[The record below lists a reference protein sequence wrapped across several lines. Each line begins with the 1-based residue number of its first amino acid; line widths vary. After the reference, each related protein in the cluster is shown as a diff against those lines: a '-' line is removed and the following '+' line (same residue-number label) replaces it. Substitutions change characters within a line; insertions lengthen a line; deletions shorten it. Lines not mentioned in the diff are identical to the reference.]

1 MLDQSTRAEIL
12 KLHEQGHSIRG
23 IARAMQLSRGAVRHV
38 LRSATDQVPQLER
51 PEKATPYRE
60 QILELYQRC
69 KGNLVRVHEELVA
82 AGAQLSYPA
91 LTAFCRRQGIGQ
103 ERKLPVGEYHF
114 TPAQEM
120 QHDTSPHRVEIGG
133 QLRLVQTAS
142 LVLCYSR
149 MLFFEFFPTFTR
161 FDCKVFLTDALQY
174 FDGSCE
180 ICMIDNTHVV
190 VLQGTGRNMVPV
202 PEMASFAERYG
213 FQFQAH
219 EKGDANRSARV
230 ERQFHYIENNFLAGR
245 SFQDWDHAN
254 RQARAWCDKV
264 NAEYRSKLKACPR
277 ELFATERAY
286 LQALPIWVP
295 PVYRLH
301 QRLVDMAG
309 YVSINNNRYS
319 VPEEF
324 LGLQVEARET
334 KDSIEI
340 YRGPRL
346 IACHRRVLDAT
357 GCRYSLPQHHRPR
370 GQGLKPK
377 PSDSSPEEKR
387 LRQEVP
393 EIIPYLE
400 ALKKH
405 YSGRATLPL
414 RRLLHMVEDYP
425 RAPLL
430 EAIATAGKYGL
441 FDLERVENLILR
453 KLAREYFLIQ
463 P

>member
-12 KLHEQGHSIRG
+12 KLHQQGHSIRG
-23 IARAMQLSRGAVRHV
+23 ITRAMQLSRGAVRQV
-38 LRSATDQVPQLER
+38 LRSATDLVPDFAR

-69 KGNLVRVHEELVA
+69 KGNLVRVHEELLA

-91 LTAFCRRQGIGQ
+91 LTAFCRRQGLG
-103 ERKLPVGEYHF
+103 ESKSPVGEYHF
-114 TPAQEM
+114 HPAQEM

-133 QLRLVQTAS
+133 HLRLVQTAS

-161 FDCKVFLTDALQY
+161 FDCKVFLTDALHY
-174 FDGSCE
+174 FGGSCE

-190 VLQGTGRNMVPV
+190 VLQGTGRDMLPV
-202 PEMASFAERYG
+202 PEMAGFAERYG
-213 FQFQAH
+213 FRFQAH
-219 EKGDANRSARV
+219 EKGHANRSARV
-230 ERQFHYIENNFLAGR
+230 ERQFHYIEHNFLAGR
-245 SFQDWDHAN
+245 TFQNWDDAN
-254 RQARAWCDKV
+254 QQAQAWCDKV
-264 NAEYRSKLKACPR
+264 NAAYRSQLKASPR
-277 ELFATERAY
+277 ELFASEQNY
-286 LQALPIWVP
+286 LKSLPMWVP

-319 VPEEF
+319 VSEEF
-324 LGLQVEARET
+324 LGLQVEVRET
-334 KDSIEI
+334 KESIEI
-340 YRGPRL
+340 YRGPRR
-346 IACHRRVLDAT
+346 IACHRRVLDPT
-357 GCRYSLPQHHRPR
+357 GCRYSLPEHHRPR

-377 PSDSSPEEKR
+377 AWDCSPEEKR

-393 EIIPYLE
+393 EVVSYLE

-425 RAPLL
+425 RTSLL
-430 EAIATAGKYGL
+430 EAIAIAMQYGL
-441 FDLERVENLILR
+441 FDLQRLENLILR
-453 KLAREYFLIQ
+453 KLAREYFLIK

>member
-1 MLDQSTRAEIL
+1 
-12 KLHEQGHSIRG
+12 
-23 IARAMQLSRGAVRHV
+23 MQLSRGAVRHV
-38 LRSATDQVPQLER
+38 LRSATDVVPHLMR

-60 QILELYQRC
+60 HILELYQRC

-91 LTAFCRRQGIGQ
+91 LTAFCRRQAIGQ

-114 TPAQEM
+114 TPGQEM
-120 QHDTSPHRVEIGG
+120 QHDTSPHRVEVGG

-161 FDCKVFLTDALQY
+161 FDCKLLLTDALQY

-202 PEMASFAERYG
+202 PEMAAFGERYG

-245 SFQDWDHAN
+245 SFQDWDDAN

-334 KDSIEI
+334 KEIIEI

-357 GCRYSLPQHHRPR
+357 GCRYSLPEHHSPR
-370 GQGLKPK
+370 GQGVKPK

-393 EIIPYLE
+393 EIISYVE

-430 EAIATAGKYGL
+430 EAVASAVQYGL

-453 KLAREYFLIQ
+453 KLAREYFLIK

>member
-1 MLDQSTRAEIL
+1 MLDQSTRAAIL
-12 KLHEQGHSIRG
+12 KLHEQGHSIRE

-38 LRSATDQVPQLER
+38 LRAATDQVPQLER

-114 TPAQEM
+114 QPGQEM
-120 QHDTSPHRVEIGG
+120 QHDTSPHRVEIAG

-219 EKGDANRSARV
+219 EKGDVNRSARV

-245 SFQDWDHAN
+245 SFQDWDDAN
-254 RQARAWCDKV
+254 CQARAWCDKV

-277 ELFATERAY
+277 ELFASERAY
-286 LQALPIWVP
+286 LKALPIWVP

-334 KDSIEI
+334 KESIEI

-357 GCRYSLPQHHRPR
+357 GCRYSLPEHHRPR
-370 GQGLKPK
+370 GQGIKPK
-377 PSDSSPEEKR
+377 LSDSSPEEKR

-393 EIIPYLE
+393 EIVSYLE

-430 EAIATAGKYGL
+430 EAIATAAQYGL

>member
-1 MLDQSTRAEIL
+1 VLDQSTRAEIL

-103 ERKLPVGEYHF
+103 ERKRPVGEYHF
-114 TPAQEM
+114 TPGQEM
-120 QHDTSPHRVEIGG
+120 QHDTSPHRVEIEG
-133 QLRLVQTAS
+133 QLRRVQTAS

-245 SFQDWDHAN
+245 SFQDWDDAN

-286 LQALPIWVP
+286 WKALPIWVP

-334 KDSIEI
+334 KESIEI

-357 GCRYSLPQHHRPR
+357 GCRYSLPEHHRPR

-393 EIIPYLE
+393 EIISYVE

-425 RAPLL
+425 RAPVL
-430 EAIATAGKYGL
+430 EAIATAAQYGL

-453 KLAREYFLIQ
+453 KLAREYFLIK

>member
-1 MLDQSTRAEIL
+1 ME
-12 KLHEQGHSIRG
+12 
-23 IARAMQLSRGAVRHV
+23 LSRGAVRHV
-38 LRSATDQVPQLER
+38 LRAATDQVPQLER

-82 AGAQLSYPA
+82 IGAQLSYPA

-103 ERKLPVGEYHF
+103 EHKLPVGEYHF
-114 TPAQEM
+114 QPGQEM
-120 QHDTSPHRVEIGG
+120 QHDTSPHRVEIAGH
-133 QLRLVQTAS
+133 LRLVQTAS

-161 FDCKVFLTDALQY
+161 FDCKLFLTDAFLY

-180 ICMIDNTHVV
+180 TCMIDNTHVV
-190 VLQGTGRNMVPV
+190 VLQGSGRNMVPV

-245 SFQDWDHAN
+245 SFQDWDDAN

-286 LQALPIWVP
+286 LKALPIWVP

-334 KDSIEI
+334 KENIEI

-346 IACHRRVLDAT
+346 IACHRRVLEPT
-357 GCRYSLPQHHRPR
+357 GCRYSLPEHHRPR
-370 GQGLKPK
+370 GQGVKPK

-425 RAPLL
+425 RIPLL
-430 EAIATAGKYGL
+430 EAIATATQYGL

-453 KLAREYFLIQ
+453 KLAREYFLIK

>member
-1 MLDQSTRAEIL
+1 MLNQSTRAAIL

-23 IARAMQLSRGAVRHV
+23 IARAMELSRGAVRHV
-38 LRSATDQVPQLER
+38 LRSATDVVPQLER
-51 PEKATPYRE
+51 PEKAMPYRE

-69 KGNLVRVHEELVA
+69 KGNLVRVYEELVA

-103 ERKLPVGEYHF
+103 ERKPPVGEYHF
-114 TPAQEM
+114 QPGQEM

-133 QLRLVQTAS
+133 HLRLVQTAS
-142 LVLCYSR
+142 LVFCYSR

-174 FDGSCE
+174 FSGSCE

-190 VLQGTGRNMVPV
+190 VLQGTGRDMVPV
-202 PEMASFAERYG
+202 PEMAAFAERYG

-219 EKGDANRSARV
+219 EKGDVNRSARV
-230 ERQFHYIENNFLAGR
+230 ERQFDYIERNFLAGR
-245 SFQDWDHAN
+245 SFPDWDDAN
-254 RQARAWCDKV
+254 LQARVWCDKV
-264 NAEYRSKLKACPR
+264 NAEYRSKLKASPR
-277 ELFATERAY
+277 ALFASEQAY
-286 LQALPIWVP
+286 LKSLPVWVP

-324 LGLQVEARET
+324 LGHQVEVRET
-334 KDSIEI
+334 KERIEI

-346 IACHRRVLDAT
+346 IASHQRVIEAT
-357 GCRYSLPQHHRPR
+357 GRKYSLPEHHRPR

-377 PSDSSPEEKR
+377 PSDCSPEEKR
-387 LRQEVP
+387 LCQEVP
-393 EIIPYLE
+393 EIIPYVE

-425 RAPLL
+425 RASLL
-430 EAIATAGKYGL
+430 EAIATATQYGL

-453 KLAREYFLIQ
+453 TLAREYFLLS
-463 P
+463 

>member
-1 MLDQSTRAEIL
+1 MLDQSTRAAIL
-12 KLHEQGHSIRG
+12 KLQQQGHSIRG
-23 IARAMQLSRGAVRHV
+23 IARAMRLSRGAVRQV
-38 LRSATDQVPQLER
+38 LRSGTERVPHLVR

-91 LTAFCRRQGIGQ
+91 LTAFCRRQGIGH
-103 ERKLPVGEYHF
+103 ERKPRVGEYHF
-114 TPAQEM
+114 EPGQEM
-120 QHDTSPHRVEIGG
+120 QHDTSPHRVQIGG

-149 MLFFEFFPTFTR
+149 MLFFQFLPTFTR
-161 FDCKVFLTDALQY
+161 FDCKLFLSDALEY
-174 FDGSCE
+174 FAGSCNV
-180 ICMIDNTHVV
+180 CMIDNTHVV

-213 FQFQAH
+213 FRFQAH
-219 EKGDANRSARV
+219 EKGDANRSAHV
-230 ERQFHYIENNFLAGR
+230 ERRFSYIENNFLAGR
-245 SFQDWDHAN
+245 YFQDWDEAN
-254 RQARAWCDKV
+254 RQARAWCDQV
-264 NAEYRSKLKACPR
+264 NGQHRSKLKASPR
-277 ELFATERAY
+277 ELFARERAY
-286 LQALPIWVP
+286 LKPLPVWVP

-309 YVSINNNRYS
+309 YVSINSNRYS

-324 LGLQVEARET
+324 LGLQVEVRET
-334 KDSIEI
+334 KEHIEI

-346 IACHRRVLDAT
+346 VASHRRVLEAT
-357 GCRYSLPQHHRPR
+357 GRRYSLPEHHRPR
-370 GQGLKPK
+370 GQGMKLK

-393 EIIPYLE
+393 EIVPYLE
-400 ALKKH
+400 ALKQH

-414 RRLLHMVEDYP
+414 RRLLRLVEDYP
-425 RAPLL
+425 HTPLL
-430 EAIATAGKYGL
+430 EAIATAAQYGL

-453 KLAREYFLIQ
+453 KLAREYFQI
-463 P
+463 PS

>member
-1 MLDQSTRAEIL
+1 
-12 KLHEQGHSIRG
+12 
-23 IARAMQLSRGAVRHV
+23 
-38 LRSATDQVPQLER
+38 VPALVR

-60 QILELYQRC
+60 QILELYARC
-69 KGNLVRVHEELVA
+69 KGNLVRVHEELVT

-103 ERKLPVGEYHF
+103 EHKPPVGEYHF
-114 TPAQEM
+114 ERGQEM
-120 QHDTSPHRVEIGG
+120 QHDTSPHRVTIGE
-133 QLRLVQTAS
+133 QLRLLQTAS

-174 FDGSCE
+174 FGGSCH

-202 PEMASFAERYG
+202 PEMACFAERYG
-213 FQFQAH
+213 FEFQAH
-219 EKGDANRSARV
+219 EKGDVNRSARV
-230 ERQFHYIENNFLAGR
+230 ERNFSYIENNFLAGR
-245 SFQDWDHAN
+245 SFQDWDDAN

-264 NAEYRSKLKACPR
+264 NAEYRSKLKASPR
-277 ELFATERAY
+277 ELFASEQAY
-286 LQALPIWVP
+286 LKPLPVWVP

-324 LGLQVEARET
+324 LGLQVEVRET
-334 KDSIEI
+334 KESIEV

-346 IACHRRVLDAT
+346 IACHRRVLEPT
-357 GCRYSLPQHHRPR
+357 GRRYSLPEHHRPR

-387 LRQEVP
+387 LREQVP
-393 EIIPYLE
+393 ELIPYLE

-414 RRLLHMVEDYP
+414 RRLLHLVEDYP

-430 EAIATAGKYGL
+430 EAITTAAQYGL

-453 KLAREYFLIQ
+453 KLAREYFLIS
-463 P
+463 

>member
-1 MLDQSTRAEIL
+1 MLNQSTRAAIL

-23 IARAMQLSRGAVRHV
+23 IARAMELSRGAVRHV
-38 LRSATDQVPQLER
+38 LRSATEVVPQLER

-60 QILELYQRC
+60 QILELYPRC
-69 KGNLVRVHEELVA
+69 KGNLVRVYEELVA

-103 ERKLPVGEYHF
+103 ERKPLVGEYHF
-114 TPAQEM
+114 QPGQEM
-120 QHDTSPHRVEIGG
+120 QHDTSPHKVEIGG
-133 QLRLVQTAS
+133 HLRLVQTAS
-142 LVLCYSR
+142 LVFCYSR

-174 FDGSCE
+174 FSGSCE

-190 VLQGTGRNMVPV
+190 VLQGTGRDMVPV

-213 FQFQAH
+213 FEFQAH
-219 EKGDANRSARV
+219 EKGDVNRSARV
-230 ERQFHYIENNFLAGR
+230 ERNFDYIENNFLAGR
-245 SFQDWDHAN
+245 SFLDWDDAN
-254 RQARAWCDKV
+254 RQARAWCDTV
-264 NAEYRSKLKACPR
+264 NAEYRSKLKASPR
-277 ELFATERAY
+277 ELFASE
-286 LQALPIWVP
+286 QACLKSLPVWVP

-324 LGLQVEARET
+324 LGHQVEVRET
-334 KDSIEI
+334 KESIEI

-346 IACHRRVLDAT
+346 LASHQRVIEAT
-357 GCRYSLPQHHRPR
+357 GRKYSLPEHHRPR

-377 PSDSSPEEKR
+377 PSDCSPEEKR
-387 LRQEVP
+387 LRQEIP
-393 EIIPYLE
+393 EIIPYVE

-414 RRLLHMVEDYP
+414 RRLLHLVEDYP

-430 EAIATAGKYGL
+430 EAIATATQYGL

-453 KLAREYFLIQ
+453 TLAREYFLLS
-463 P
+463 